1 MPTQDYTSLDS
12 SRNAT
17 AVTPARGWRARLAQ
31 VKAFYLSPDVPTVAR
46 VKRAGWTAAG
56 AVLVVV
62 LVQHLVP
69 SGPAVVIAPP
79 VPLPPPMVTPVAP
92 VRPAL
97 PPDTAKM
104 FTQEQLDQKR
114 DAWVSQTQA
123 MASETEKRA
132 PGSIQAYQ
140 ARSFADF
147 LAAHCGKPGGCLKK

>member
-1 MPTQDYTSLDS
+1 MQDYTSLDQ

-17 AVTPARGWRARLAQ
+17 AITSARGWRAHLART
-31 VKAFYLSPDVPTVAR
+31 KAFYLAPNLSRRT
-46 VKRAGWTAAG
+46 RAMRFVWTAAT
-56 AVLVVV
+56 AIVVV
-62 LVQHLVP
+62 VVVQNVVP
-69 SGPAVVIAPP
+69 SRPAVVIAAP
-79 VPLPPPMVTPVAP
+79 VPVPPPMVTPVAP

-114 DAWVSQTQA
+114 DAWVSQTQG